1 MARKYC
7 DELKLNIVAVILTVK
22 IVNVKYS
29 FVPITELTIIDFIDF
44 NFMSLSKKTF
54 ANNVTG
60 ITFNLQLACK
70 SSQ

>member
-44 NFMSLSKKTF
+44 NFR
-54 ANNVTG
+54 
-60 ITFNLQLACK
+60 
-70 SSQ
+70 SSF